1 MESLGG
7 GAWYSRLG
15 MGCLIALK
23 CVAQVVF
30 VVHVA
35 LRAQVVV
42 KAHLA
47 LPAHPHDAMLLAA
60 VADDVGVAH
69 T

>member
-1 MESLGG
+1 MGG
-7 GAWYSRLG
+7 
-15 MGCLIALK
+15 LIAFK
-23 CVAQVVF
+23 GVAQVVL
-30 VVHVA
+30 VVHVT

-42 KAHLA
+42 KAHLT